1 MGNQVSNQLLVFG
14 QSILLGLC
22 AGLLYDL
29 LRPFRLRLPRLTGLL
44 DSLYCLLA
52 GTAVFLFLLRG
63 ADGQLRGFVVLG
75 ALGGA
80 VLFFGI
86 FSALLRPVW
95 AFWADT
101 MAKML
106 YNKKKRTEVS
116 VPERRRRT
124 WQKKSGPQGEIAA
137 FFAPVL

>member
-63 ADGQLRGFVVLG
+63 ADG
-75 ALGGA
+75 
-80 VLFFGI
+80 
-86 FSALLRPVW
+86 
-95 AFWADT
+95 
-101 MAKML
+101 
-106 YNKKKRTEVS
+106 
-116 VPERRRRT
+116 
-124 WQKKSGPQGEIAA
+124 
-137 FFAPVL
+137 